1 MITVDILV
9 YTLLGITLLF
19 FLWIL
24 YQTVVQISVNNPMT
38 VGEFLSKPCPEGV
51 KSPIYEL
58 CQKMVKDVNF
68 LRMTAESYHTSPYNI
83 SEYIDTFGVVYTV
96 RWMDCLHNPLGY
108 YTITHIRLPDKSS
121 TEIVL
126 SHEEDVYF
134 NLALGLRGELLSGQ
148 QNQKRA
154 TQEQLVRDAVT
165 KLYSQPP
172 SEEN

>member
-1 MITVDILV
+1 MGDFDMVCGVLV
-9 YTLLGITLLF
+9 GIGLF
-19 FLWIL
+19 LMFKPVLKGIF
-24 YQTVVQISVNNPMT
+24 SSPMT
-38 VGEFLSKPCPEGV
+38 VEKFLSKPYPKGV

-58 CQKMVKDVNF
+58 CQKMVEDVDF
-68 LRMTAESYHTSPYNI
+68 LRMTAESYHTMPYNI

-96 RWMDCLHNPLGY
+96 RWMDCLRNPLGY

>member
-38 VGEFLSKPCPEGV
+38 VEEFLSKPCPEGV

-58 CQKMVKDVNF
+58 CQKMVEDVDF
-68 LRMTAESYHTSPYNI
+68 LRMTTESWHTMPYNI